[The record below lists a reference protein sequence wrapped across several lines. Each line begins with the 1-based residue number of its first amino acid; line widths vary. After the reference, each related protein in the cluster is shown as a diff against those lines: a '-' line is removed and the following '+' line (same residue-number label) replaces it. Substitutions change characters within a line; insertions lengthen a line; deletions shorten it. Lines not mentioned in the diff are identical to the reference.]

1 MKEGS
6 GNKFDPFFGP
16 PMIAN
21 EWIVAYL
28 TNQAFK
34 ATANNE
40 TIQNMT
46 AQNVN
51 IEYAIQKEL
60 VTQQTH
66 SLSLSLS
73 GKILNK
79 FFHPFRFFPRA

>member
-1 MKEGS
+1 
-6 GNKFDPFFGP
+6 
-16 PMIAN
+16 MIAN

-51 IEYAIQKEL
+51 IQYEKGI
-60 VTQQTH
+60 VTQQTLAK
-66 SLSLSLS
+66 S
-73 GKILNK
+73 
-79 FFHPFRFFPRA
+79 

>member
-1 MKEGS
+1 MSASERGNKFICMKAES
-6 GNKFDPFFGP
+6 SSEIKFDPFFLLRTTY
-16 PMIAN
+16 MIAN

-51 IEYAIQKEL
+51 IQYEKGI
-60 VTQQTH
+60 VTQQT
-66 SLSLSLS
+66 LWQNP
-73 GKILNK
+73 K
-79 FFHPFRFFPRA
+79 

>member
-1 MKEGS
+1 MSASERGNKFICMKAES
-6 GNKFDPFFGP
+6 SSEIKFDPFFCCGP

-51 IEYAIQKEL
+51 IQYEKGI
-60 VTQQTH
+60 VTQQT
-66 SLSLSLS
+66 LWQNP
-73 GKILNK
+73 K
-79 FFHPFRFFPRA
+79 